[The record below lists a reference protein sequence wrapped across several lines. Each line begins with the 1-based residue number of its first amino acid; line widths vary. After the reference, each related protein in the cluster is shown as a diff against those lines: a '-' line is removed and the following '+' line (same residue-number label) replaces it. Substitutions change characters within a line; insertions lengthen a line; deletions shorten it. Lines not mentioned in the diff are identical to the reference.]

1 MTTETKTAYERD
13 DDLADWLPSVD
24 LPKASIEQLERD
36 DAASYVAELEP
47 DVAPLWE
54 LTTLPLTGDH
64 KTSCPFHDD
73 PEPSCQLYADH
84 FYCFGCGERGNRMD
98 WLIRAEG
105 LDRKRGGERHRR
117 LDRQRQ

>member
-1 MTTETKTAYERD
+1 M
-13 DDLADWLPSVD
+13 
-24 LPKASIEQLERD
+24 PKASIEQLERD

-54 LTTLPLTGDH
+54 LTTLPLTSDH

-105 LDRKRGGERHRR
+105 LTESEAVNVIADWTGNGGGVPAPDR
-117 LDRQRQ
+117 